1 MKNLENQRISP
12 TRKQRKSMKKNQNKT
27 IESYMKA
34 NRHKIPSPELGD
46 KIKITKRP
54 VALTSPDST
63 KIRDLPVGEIMEYLG
78 MRRNLQWNKL
88 WFLVRASDEQL
99 GIVNPLSLIDN
110 TEYCDTTNVHKDDK
124 NGSQKKAS

>member
-1 MKNLENQRISP
+1 MKKLENQRIPP

-27 IESYMKA
+27 IEAYMKA

-63 KIRDLPVGEIMEYLG
+63 KIRDLPAGEIMEYLG

-110 TEYCDTTNVHKDDK
+110 TEYCDTTNVGKD
-124 NGSQKKAS
+124 